1 LGERDRGSNERLR
14 TAVLE
19 SGLAME
25 DVAGQAGMD
34 PKTLERAI
42 RGERLTP
49 GIAVPSRP
57 SCSLIRLSCGPTRT
71 GRQAAASA

>member
-1 LGERDRGSNERLR
+1 MGVLGERVRGSNERLR

-25 DVAGQAGMD
+25 EVARQAGMD

-42 RGERLTP
+42 AGRTPTP
-49 GIAVPSRP
+49 GIAMPSRRP
-57 SCSLIRLSCGPTRT
+57 
-71 GRQAAASA
+71 AV